1 MIIKNCRICNSKPLQ
16 KLFSLGK
23 MKFTGKFHKKNQFIP
38 SGNINL
44 VMCKKCKLIQLKDL
58 HDVIM
63 ETGGPSGSITQAIVD
78 AYIKGDEDSQL
89 EQSDQKK
96 INIQLLKKDE
106 KILPET
112 EKIIKEAEF

>member
-1 MIIKNCRICNSKPLQ
+1 MASSNK
-16 KLFSLGK
+16 
-23 MKFTGKFHKKNQFIP
+23 
-38 SGNINL
+38 
-44 VMCKKCKLIQLKDL
+44 QLKDL